1 MTLER
6 TTTKEVEEEDKTNN
20 NIMPPKSKKVPVK
33 VATYTTPKKKKPS
46 AVNSMDALTE
56 GVHGLSVDSKL
67 WSFKVNDPFF
77 LNGLL
82 TKTKGRYATNFCEVD
97 IYVGMPTPHEKK
109 LFTYLLMAIT
119 SSTRRPCVKDLVK
132 LIVSG
137 WR

>member
-1 MTLER
+1 VTLER

-20 NIMPPKSKKVPVK
+20 NIMPPKSKKLPVK
-33 VATYTTPKKKKPS
+33 VATSTTPKKKKPS
-46 AVNSMDALTE
+46 AVNSMDALAE
-56 GVHGLSVDSKL
+56 GVHGLYVGCTL
-67 WSFKVNDPFF
+67 WSFKVNDFFF
-77 LNGLL
+77 LRGPF
-82 TKTKGRYATNFCEVD
+82 TETEGHYGTNFCEVD